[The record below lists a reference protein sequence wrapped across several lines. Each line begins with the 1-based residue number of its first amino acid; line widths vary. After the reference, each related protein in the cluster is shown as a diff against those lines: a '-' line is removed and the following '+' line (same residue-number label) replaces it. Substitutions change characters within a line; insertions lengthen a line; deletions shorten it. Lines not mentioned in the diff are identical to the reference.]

1 MGSIQKTTLTAS
13 RRPLYNIQETVEWKG
28 WIGLI
33 RFAIGG
39 QVDKKKIAEMVRRL
53 GGDAVQVTEAS
64 DLEAA
69 MQVKTG
75 KADYYLG
82 ACHTGGGGLA
92 MAIAMLGK
100 AQCLTVSMPGR
111 PPKEDEIRSAVAA
124 GVKAFAFTA
133 DHAEQAVPM
142 IVRAILE
149 RGQA

>member
-1 MGSIQKTTLTAS
+1 M
-13 RRPLYNIQETVEWKG
+13 
-28 WIGLI
+28 I
-33 RFAIGG
+33 RFAVGG
-39 QVDKKKIAEMVRRL
+39 QVDKKKVADLVRKV
-53 GGDAVQVTEAS
+53 GGSAVQVTEHS

-69 MQVKTG
+69 MQVKNG
-75 KADYYLG
+75 KADYYIG

-100 AQCLTVSMPGR
+100 ARCLTVSMPGR
-111 PPKEDEIRSAVAA
+111 PPKEDEIRKAVAD

>member
-1 MGSIQKTTLTAS
+1 M
-13 RRPLYNIQETVEWKG
+13 
-28 WIGLI
+28 I

-39 QVDKKKIAEMVRRL
+39 QVDKKKVAELVRKV
-53 GGDAVQVTEAS
+53 GGDAVQVTEHS

-111 PPKEDEIRSAVAA
+111 PPKEDEIRNAVAN

-133 DHAEQAVPM
+133 DHAEQAVPL
-142 IVRAILE
+142 IVRAIIE
-149 RGQA
+149 RSQA